1 MNIQVPHRMNVDEF
15 IAWALDRP
23 GRYELV
29 EGVVHQMSP
38 QRIRHGEAKGDVY
51 VALKAAIKRAGAS
64 CYAMPAGMTVRIS
77 ERTAFEPDA
86 LIYPAPR
93 LGPAVVEVRN
103 PVVVVEVLS
112 PSTRERDLGAKVA
125 GYFSVPS
132 IAHYLIV
139 DADERL
145 VIHHRRGIGGDVATE
160 IVREGSLRLDPPGL
174 DVPVAELFADED

>member
-1 MNIQVPHRMNVDEF
+1 MNIQVPSRMNVDEF

-29 EGVVHQMSP
+29 EGVVYPMAP
-38 QRIRHGEAKGDVY
+38 QRVIHADTKHAVC
-51 VALKAAIKRAGAS
+51 VALKSAVKRAKVA
-64 CYAMPAGMTVRIS
+64 CYAMPDGLTVRIS

-86 LIYPAPR
+86 FVYPAPR
-93 LGPAVVEVRN
+93 LGPKEVEVRN

-112 PSTRERDLGAKVA
+112 PSTRERDLGGKVA

-145 VIHHRRGIGGDVATE
+145 VIHHRRGIGGAVATE